1 MIDVARSFVETRLHE
16 DNTKTSVA
24 APEENSPSSLITM
37 ETRRVCY
44 GDLRSLR
51 ARRFETFFLP
61 LVPLTMTPPP
71 IEQCGD
77 ENHANPKGQT
87 NVPGGEGGGEGI
99 ARQASG
105 KIAGRE
111 GRRPEERV

>member
-1 MIDVARSFVETRLHE
+1 
-16 DNTKTSVA
+16 
-24 APEENSPSSLITM
+24 M

-51 ARRFETFFLP
+51 ARLFETFFLP

-77 ENHANPKGQT
+77 EDHANPKGQT
-87 NVPGGEGGGEGI
+87 NVPGGEGGGEGET
-99 ARQASG
+99 ARRASG
-105 KIAGRE
+105 EIAGRE
-111 GRRPEERV
+111 GRRPEAGV